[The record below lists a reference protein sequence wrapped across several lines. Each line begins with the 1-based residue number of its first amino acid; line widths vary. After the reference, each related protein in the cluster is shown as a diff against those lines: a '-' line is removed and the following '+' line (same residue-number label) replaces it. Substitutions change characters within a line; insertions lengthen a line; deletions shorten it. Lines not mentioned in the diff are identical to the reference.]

1 MGIPPCLSTRPAT
14 SPPSPPPST
23 KPTSTPWSPP
33 RTATTNSASPSAN
46 TQASAFGTDNPS
58 ASATTP
64 APPFAIEVNAIIP
77 DSMNR
82 HVDKTFHEHVHLEHL
97 APPPGYD
104 DDPAVLQWVFC
115 APDAPGAVPITIGVF
130 QTTDEDLEP
139 E

>member
-1 MGIPPCLSTRPAT
+1 VPEHTPGYIAALAAALHQANIDALVAAENGDNQLGIPVRQHPGLRLWNGQPLRVGHH
-14 SPPSPPPST
+14 
-23 KPTSTPWSPP
+23 P
-33 RTATTNSASPSAN
+33 RAA
-46 TQASAFGTDNPS
+46 
-58 ASATTP
+58 
-64 APPFAIEVNAIIP
+64 FAIEVNAIIP